1 MQNYQLL
8 FLQSQMRTLMVIV
21 LATWQMGNAVALSH
35 VVAAPQRRHHH
46 LQNERQVGEEQQTN
60 LANEWGIYSVR

>member
-1 MQNYQLL
+1 
-8 FLQSQMRTLMVIV
+8 MVIV

-35 VVAAPQRRHHH
+35 VVAAPQLRHHH
-46 LQNERQVGEEQQTN
+46 LQSERQVGEEQQTN